1 MDIRSLRYFV
11 EVVEQQ
17 SFTRA
22 AARLHVTQPTVSK
35 MVAQLEQSLGL
46 ALLDRD
52 GKRFTLTDAG
62 RVVLARAHD
71 LLALHAQLN
80 TELRD
85 LAQLERGE
93 LRMGV
98 SPQTHMALAPWLAE
112 FHQRYPGIELK
123 MYESGTQ
130 AIERDLR
137 KGTVE
142 LGTMLDYPG
151 NAASWQDF
159 EALPL
164 VRSPLCLLAPRD
176 SAWRGRASV
185 RLAELADSPFIFY
198 GDTFALNEIVLD
210 ACQRAGFA
218 PRITGRSG
226 QWDFIASLVRLG
238 VGICLLPQMYCE
250 TLDASQFAIVP
261 LVDPPVEWNLMLAWR
276 RSAGLSFA
284 ARAWLDLVRSHMPHM
299 LEPAVSPGRLQ

>member
-11 EVVEQQ
+11 EVVEQH

-22 AARLHVTQPTVSK
+22 ASRLHVTQPTVSK
-35 MVAQLEQSLGL
+35 MVAQLEESLGL
-46 ALLDRD
+46 LLLERE
-52 GKRFTLTDAG
+52 GKRFSLTDAG
-62 RVVLARAHD
+62 RVVLARAHE
-71 LLALHAQLN
+71 LLALHEQLK

-85 LAQLERGE
+85 LQQLERGE

-123 MYESGTQ
+123 MYEVGTQ

-164 VRSPLCLLAPRD
+164 VRSPLCLLAPRE
-176 SAWRGRASV
+176 SPWHGRTSV
-185 RLAELADSPFIFY
+185 QLSELADSPFIFY
-198 GDTFALNEIVLD
+198 GDTFALNDIVLD
-210 ACQRAGFA
+210 ACQRAGFV

-238 VGICLLPQMYCE
+238 VGICLLPKMYCD

-261 LVDPPVEWNLMLAWR
+261 LIDPPVEWNLMLAWR
-276 RSAGLSFA
+276 RSGRLSFA
-284 ARAWLDLVRSHMPHM
+284 ARAWLELVRSHMANPV
-299 LEPAVSPGRLQ
+299 LAPGRLQ